1 MKSLKNS
8 LLATLLA
15 ATAFTFTAC
24 DGDEPGDAFLPG
36 DYVIGVIVT
45 APDMIT
51 AADVDDNVFGF
62 GYGEITVDADG
73 TITGSAEFTTTE
85 GPGPGS
91 VGKALPDGE
100 GEPTE
105 ITGTVSGTEY
115 EITFDFGDIE
125 YTSTG
130 TITSEG
136 ILTGD
141 FVGPDE
147 FPLTG
152 ATGGVVKQGEV
163 AVACGDFIWGDET
176 PLGYGYAVYLLNG
189 ETIFG
194 VLGSPDFSGVLT
206 ADATFVDTCDIDG
219 CMDSEGEIVAE
230 IDYSGV
236 PSSVTFIT
244 EMEGG
249 ANETPGGTD
258 WGFSG
263 SGDDSGDDYH
273 IEFGGSTGD
282 CFGSMEP

>member
-1 MKSLKNS
+1 MKCSKNG
-8 LLATLLA
+8 LLA
-15 ATAFTFTAC
+15 ATTFALTAC
-24 DGDEPGDAFLPG
+24 DGDDPGDAFLPG
-36 DYVIGVIVT
+36 DYVVGVIVT
-45 APDMIT
+45 GSDMIT
-51 AADVDDNVFGF
+51 AADVDEDIYGF

-73 TITGSAEFTTTE
+73 TITGSAEFTNVE

-91 VGKALPDGE
+91 VSRSLPDGE

-105 ITGTVSGTEY
+105 ITGTVSGTDY
-115 EITFDFGDIE
+115 EITFDFGSIK

-152 ATGGVVKQGEV
+152 ATGGAVKQGEV
-163 AVACGDFIWGDET
+163 AVACGDFVWGDED
-176 PLGYGYAVYLLNG
+176 PLGDGYAVYLLNG
-189 ETIFG
+189 ETILG
-194 VLGSPDFSGVLT
+194 VLGSPDFFGVLT
-206 ADATFVDTCDIDG
+206 ADANFVDVCDIEG
-219 CMDSEGEIVAE
+219 CMDSEGKIVAE

-244 EMEGG
+244 NMEGG
-249 ANETPGGTD
+249 ADETPGGTS

-263 SGDDSGDDYH
+263 SGDDAGNDYH
-273 IEFGGSTGD
+273 IEFGGSTND
-282 CFGSMEP
+282 CFGFIDP